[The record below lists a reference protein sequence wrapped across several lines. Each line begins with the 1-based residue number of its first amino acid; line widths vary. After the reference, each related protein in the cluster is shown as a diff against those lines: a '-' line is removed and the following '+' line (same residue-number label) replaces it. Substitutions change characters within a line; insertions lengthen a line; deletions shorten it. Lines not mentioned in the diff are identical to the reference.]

1 MNTELPENEKNEEQT
16 AAEQASAAE
25 TTPEPEETV
34 TESVEVVEAVEIV
47 VDATVETPAD
57 APVAEESSV
66 EQETATPQLTL
77 GESVSDTASDEAEEK
92 PYVEPKIRGR
102 IDKFG
107 TAMGTGRRK
116 TSVARVRIKEG
127 TGKFV
132 VNGRSLEDYFR
143 LERDQ
148 KMIKAPLNAVEELGK
163 VDVWVRVNG
172 GGITG
177 QTGAVV
183 LGIARALQAK
193 NPANHSLLSEGGYLT
208 RDGRMVERKKYG
220 LAKARKSFQFSKR

>member
-1 MNTELPENEKNEEQT
+1 MNTELPEDEKNEEQT

-47 VDATVETPAD
+47 VDAPVETPAE
-57 APVAEESSV
+57 APAAEESSV
-66 EQETATPQLTL
+66 EQEATTPQLTL
-77 GESVSDTASDEAEEK
+77 GDTVSDAASEETEEK

-127 TGKFV
+127 SGKFV
-132 VNGRSLEDYFR
+132 VNGRPLEDYFC

-163 VDVWVRVNG
+163 VDVWG
-172 GGITG
+172 PAIIIILDITFG
-177 QTGAVV
+177 KPGAC
-183 LGIARALQAK
+183 
-193 NPANHSLLSEGGYLT
+193 
-208 RDGRMVERKKYG
+208 
-220 LAKARKSFQFSKR
+220 FFKR